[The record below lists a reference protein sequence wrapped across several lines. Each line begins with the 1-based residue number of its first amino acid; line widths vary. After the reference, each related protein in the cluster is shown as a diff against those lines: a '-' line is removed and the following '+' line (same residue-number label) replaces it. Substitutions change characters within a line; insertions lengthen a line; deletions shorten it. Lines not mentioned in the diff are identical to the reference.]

1 MRQNISGAF
10 FATFFLAT
18 RARSTVLVSTASA
31 RVFVILEFDS
41 LSSQEESQ
49 EETGLGLNLVNFRK
63 YLVLAGVTVFAA
75 AGDSMLSHGMKQTGS
90 ISVHHLQGVIFAVLN
105 PWVAI
110 GILLLLAFFATY
122 MTALSWADLTYV
134 LPATSLGYVLLA
146 LVARFVLHEHV
157 SPLRWL
163 GIALITGG
171 VGFVAGGPELTHH
184 PHTTAPADETCAVA
198 AAVEAPPFDAAQGK
212 LLAKDARNGA
222 PQVGMTGKL

>member
-1 MRQNISGAF
+1 
-10 FATFFLAT
+10 
-18 RARSTVLVSTASA
+18 V
-31 RVFVILEFDS
+31 
-41 LSSQEESQ
+41 
-49 EETGLGLNLVNFRK
+49 NLRK

-75 AGDSMLSHGMKQTGS
+75 AGDSMLSHGMKQVGS

-163 GIALITGG
+163 GIVLITGG
-171 VGFVAGGPELTHH
+171 VGFIAGGPSLTEHGH
-184 PHTTAPADETCAVA
+184 AQSLAERAEDEARVGA
-198 AAVEAPPFDAAQGK
+198 AASGIE
-212 LLAKDARNGA
+212 R
-222 PQVGMTGKL
+222 

>member
-1 MRQNISGAF
+1 M
-10 FATFFLAT
+10 T
-18 RARSTVLVSTASA
+18 
-31 RVFVILEFDS
+31 
-41 LSSQEESQ
+41 
-49 EETGLGLNLVNFRK
+49 FRK

-90 ISVHHLQGVIFAVLN
+90 ISIHHLQSVILAVLN

-146 LVARFVLHEHV
+146 LVARFILHEHV

-163 GIALITGG
+163 GIVLITGG
-171 VGFVAGGPELTHH
+171 VGFIAGGESLTTH
-184 PHTTAPADETCAVA
+184 PHTDHAEAAQESCLGVA
-198 AAVEAPPFDAAQGK
+198 AAELPLSD
-212 LLAKDARNGA
+212 LTILAKETRSGA
-222 PQVGMTGKL
+222 PTARTGVER